1 MKLSIKLYIY
11 IAVGLALFVLSATF
25 FVWSVSYMERA
36 MIATSLLS
44 ALIGFSLLS
53 GSLYM
58 FRLSAYIY
66 GVERGESEK
75 V

>member
-1 MKLSIKLYIY
+1 MKLSLKLYIY
-11 IAVGLALFVLSATF
+11 LAIGVALFTLSAMF
-25 FVWSVSYMERA
+25 FIWSVGYMEHA

-53 GSLYM
+53 GALYM

-66 GVERGESEK
+66 GIERGEREEH
-75 V
+75 

>member
-1 MKLSIKLYIY
+1 MRINIRLYIY
-11 IAVGLALFVLSATF
+11 IAVGLALFMLSAMF

-44 ALIGFSLLS
+44 ALIGFALLS

-66 GVERGESEK
+66 GVEHAEREK
-75 V
+75 T

>member
-1 MKLSIKLYIY
+1 VRPNIKLYIY
-11 IAVGLALFVLSATF
+11 IAVGIALFALSATF
-25 FVWSVSYMERA
+25 FIWSVSYMERA

-44 ALIGFSLLS
+44 ALVGFSLLS

-66 GVERGESEK
+66 GVESAESEK
-75 V
+75 A